1 MPLKIV
7 RNNIINMEADA
18 IVNSAN
24 HLPIVGSG
32 VDMSIYE
39 AAGFRKL
46 LAERSKIGKIPYGCV
61 EATPAFNLK
70 AKYIFHTVTPIWRG
84 GNSHEEELLRSC
96 YDNIMRYAI
105 KYKCE
110 SVAITLLA
118 TGNNAYPKG
127 LSLKLATEVITGYL
141 AEADILVYLVVYDK
155 ASFTVAGKLFAD
167 IESMLDEQADEEIY
181 CLERFSRRMELWDE
195 EDELECSIDPC
206 NAPKRNVKL
215 DTCPTYLDDV
225 QEKCCYRPS
234 AESVSHKK
242 LSSVDLD
249 RELARLFAKKE
260 AETFSEKL
268 FQLIEEKGMEDV
280 DVYKNANLDR
290 KLFSKLRRKNYKPSK
305 NTVLALAFSL
315 ELTLEETEEL
325 LKYAGLALA
334 PNKKFDLIVRFCLKN
349 NVYNIYDVNAALFKY
364 TDATLN

>member
-24 HLPIVGSG
+24 HLPMVGSG

-39 AAGFRKL
+39 AAGFREL

-70 AKYIFHTVTPIWRG
+70 AKYILHTVTPIWRG

-105 KYKCE
+105 KYECE
-110 SVAITLLA
+110 SVAIPLLA

-127 LSLKLATEVITGYL
+127 LSLKLATEVITSYL

-181 CLERFSRRMELWDE
+181 CLDRFSRRMELWEE
-195 EDELECSIDPC
+195 EDELECSIKPC
-206 NAPKRNVKL
+206 NAPRRNVKL
-215 DTCPTYLDDV
+215 DAPYLDDV
-225 QEKCCYRPS
+225 QEKCCYSPS
-234 AESVSHKK
+234 GESANRKK

-249 RELARLFAKKE
+249 RELERLFARKE

-334 PNKKFDLIVRFCLKN
+334 PNKRFDLIVKFCLKN
-349 NVYNIYDVNAALFKY
+349 NVHNIYDVNAALFKY
-364 TDATLN
+364 TDETLN